1 MTLTLALRYIL
12 DYDGPFDGVC
22 PTHVACKD
30 HDTDYL
36 RDPTAAAAFERGY
49 SLLAAHGLSFDLQ
62 CCPAQMEAA
71 AALFSRHADVPVV
84 IGHMGKPRK
93 LAADG
98 GAEDLA
104 KLASWR
110 AGMTKLAA
118 LPHVSCKLSMLG
130 AAVPGWFADAAK
142 EAVLRDLVLEMI
154 DLFGAGRCMFTSN
167 WCVAVGL
174 YYTSRCYC
182 CCWAAAAAREG
193 GGGALGGGGM
203 SRCRC

>member
-1 MTLTLALRYIL
+1 M
-12 DYDGPFDGVC
+12 C

-84 IGHMGKPRK
+84 IDHMGKPRK

-142 EAVLRDLVLEMI
+142 EAVLRDLVLEMV

-167 WCVAVGL
+167 WCVAEGL

-182 CCWAAAAAREG
+182 CCWAAAVAREG